1 MRHHSRLILPGKA
14 PRMRPIAPLLTLLL
28 CALALPA
35 TAQTA
40 PEKPKAGA
48 EAPAAAAPKIRPV
61 RDPSLYRAE
70 VELNSQGA
78 AERTNATARALL
90 QVIIKLTGNPQAGGN
105 ANVRRALASAGDYVV
120 ESGTATAASDREGN
134 TAVGGAPVYKTSL
147 NVEFDPAAV
156 DFLIAGA
163 GLKYWTGARPK
174 PLLWLAIDDG
184 SGPRLVS
191 AQQINVVRPLATR
204 GLERGLRFLLPSGT
218 ATEQAAATAIW
229 NLDAAAVQPLSARY
243 RNDTQL
249 VGKVYRSK
257 SGWSA
262 WWLLL
267 QGGEEIARW
276 PVTDPDPKKA
286 IAAGAEGAANALA
299 KRDAVYLDTGPA
311 GLYAIE
317 VGGVRRQDDY
327 LRLMRYL
334 TSLSVVRA
342 VHGTQAE
349 PDRLQLQLDLSVG
362 ARGFRTLV
370 AAGDALQAVA
380 TPEPPRTEGA
390 PPPVTPSAAR
400 YVLRQ

>member
-1 MRHHSRLILPGKA
+1 
-14 PRMRPIAPLLTLLL
+14 MRPIVTMLTLAAL
-28 CALALPA
+28 ALALPA
-35 TAQTA
+35 TAQTGTA
-40 PEKPKAGA
+40 PRAASTEA
-48 EAPAAAAPKIRPV
+48 APATPKPRPV
-61 RDPSLYRAE
+61 RDPALYKAE
-70 VELNSQGA
+70 ITLNSQSA
-78 AERTNATARALL
+78 AERSNATARGLL
-90 QVIIKLTGNPQAGGN
+90 QVIVKLTGNPLAGN
-105 ANVRRALASAGDYVV
+105 DPEIRRALASAGDYVT
-120 ESGTATAASDREGN
+120 ESATNTAASDREGN
-134 TAVGGAPVYKTSL
+134 TAVGGAPIYKTSL
-147 NVEFDPAAV
+147 SVQFDPAAV

-191 AQQINVVRPLATR
+191 AQQINVVRPLAQK

-218 ATEQAAATAIW
+218 APEQAAAGAIFK
-229 NLDAAAVQPLSARY
+229 LDAAAIAPLGARY

-249 VGKVYRSK
+249 LGKVYRSV

-267 QGGEEIARW
+267 QGGEEVARW
-276 PVTDPDPKKA
+276 PVTDPDPKRV
-286 IAAGAEGAANALA
+286 IAAGADGAANALA

-317 VGGVRRQDDY
+317 VSGVREQADY

-334 TSLSVVRA
+334 GSLSVVRKA
-342 VHGTQAE
+342 HVTMAD
-349 PDRLQLQLDLSVG
+349 PDRVQLQLDLSVG

-380 TPEPPRTEGA
+380 TPEPATPPLPGETPA
-390 PPPVTPSAAR
+390 PSIAR
-400 YVLRQ
+400 YVLK

>member
-1 MRHHSRLILPGKA
+1 MRLSVTLP
-14 PRMRPIAPLLTLLL
+14 TLLAL
-28 CALALPA
+28 ALALPA
-35 TAQTA
+35 PAQTGATQPRASA
-40 PEKPKAGA
+40 PA
-48 EAPAAAAPKIRPV
+48 EAAPAAPRPRPV
-61 RDPSLYRAE
+61 RDPALYKAE
-70 VELNSQGA
+70 ITLNSQGA
-78 AERTNATARALL
+78 AERSNATARGLL

-105 ANVRRALASAGDYVV
+105 TAIRRGLASAGDYVT
-120 ESGTATAASDREGN
+120 ESATATAASDREGN
-134 TAVGGAPVYKTSL
+134 TAVGGAPIYKTKL
-147 NVEFDPAAV
+147 AVEFDPAAV

-204 GLERGLRFLLPSGT
+204 GLERGLRFLLPSGS
-218 ATEQAAATAIW
+218 APEVAAAGAIFA
-229 NLDAAAVQPLSARY
+229 LDAAALQPLSARY

-249 VGKVYRSK
+249 LGKVYRSK
-257 SGWSA
+257 SGWSG
-262 WWLLL
+262 WWLLV
-267 QGGEEIARW
+267 QGGSEVARW
-276 PVTDPDPKKA
+276 PVTDPDPKRV

-317 VGGVRRQDDY
+317 VSGVRQQADY

-334 TSLSVVRA
+334 GGLSVVRK
-342 VHGTQAE
+342 VSVIRAE
-349 PDRLQLQLDLSVG
+349 PDKVQLALDLSVG

-380 TPEPPRTEGA
+380 A
-390 PPPVTPSAAR
+390 PPETTPVPGEPVVPSLAR
-400 YVLRQ
+400 YVLR

>member
-1 MRHHSRLILPGKA
+1 
-14 PRMRPIAPLLTLLL
+14 MRPIVLLPVLLL
-28 CALALPA
+28 CALVLPA
-35 TAQTA
+35 AAQTGTAKPAAA
-40 PEKPKAGA
+40 P
-48 EAPAAAAPKIRPV
+48 PAAAAPAATPKPRPV
-61 RDPSLYRAE
+61 RDPALYKAE
-70 VELNSQGA
+70 VTLNSQGA

-90 QVIIKLTGNPQAGGN
+90 QVIIKLTGNPQAGGD
-105 ANVRRALASAGDYVV
+105 AEIRRALASAGDYVV
-120 ESGTATAASDREGN
+120 ESATATAASDREGN
-134 TAVGGAPVYKTSL
+134 TAVGGAPVYKTTL

-163 GLKYWTGARPK
+163 GQKYWTGARPK

-184 SGPRLVS
+184 TGPRLVS
-191 AQQINVVRPLATR
+191 AQQINVVRPLAAR

-218 ATEQAAATAIW
+218 PTEQAAANAVW
-229 NLDAAAVQPLSARY
+229 NLDAAAIQPLSARY

-286 IAAGAEGAANALA
+286 IAAGAEGAADALA
-299 KRDAVYLDTGPA
+299 KRDAVFLDTGPA

-317 VGGVRRQDDY
+317 VGGVLRQEDY

-334 TSLSVVRA
+334 SSLSVVRA
-342 VHGTQAE
+342 VHVTQAE
-349 PDRLQLQLDLSVG
+349 PDRLQMQLDLSVG

-370 AAGDALQAVA
+370 ATGDALQAVA
-380 TPEPPRTEGA
+380 TPEPPRVEGA
-390 PPPVTPSAAR
+390 PPPVTPSVAR
-400 YVLRQ
+400 YILKQ